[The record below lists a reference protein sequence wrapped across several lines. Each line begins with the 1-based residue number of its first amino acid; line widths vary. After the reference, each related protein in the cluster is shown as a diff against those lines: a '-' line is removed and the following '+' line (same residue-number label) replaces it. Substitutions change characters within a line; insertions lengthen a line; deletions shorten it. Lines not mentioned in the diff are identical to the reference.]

1 MLDIRLTNCYNS
13 YILSKEVEAMEVKGL
28 SRDKRLANSYKKA
41 YYGKRNNRKA
51 LQVIIDAKY
60 KREGAI
66 NG

>member
-1 MLDIRLTNCYNS
+1 MLDIRLNNCYNS
-13 YILSKEVEAMEVKGL
+13 YILGKEVEAMQVKGL
-28 SRDKRLANSYKKA
+28 RRDKRLANSYKKA